1 MSGNRG
7 RVLVA
12 EDEYLVRLLVV
23 DDLTSSG
30 LEVIEAADGLEA
42 MEVLGRGDRVDALV
56 TNIKMPGA
64 DGIAVAAAAREKY
77 PEIPIVFISAT
88 PQLFGPNLPLA
99 PYHCLAKPFDTSDLV
114 RLVQRLLTS
123 G

>member
-1 MSGNRG
+1 MSEVRG

-23 DDLTSSG
+23 DDLSSSG

-56 TNIKMPGA
+56 SNIRMPGA
-64 DGIAVAAAAREKY
+64 DGITVAAAARKRY
-77 PEIPIVFISAT
+77 PGIPIVFISAT
-88 PQLFGPNLPLA
+88 PQLLTSNTTLA
-99 PYHCLAKPFDTSDLV
+99 PYHCLTKPFDTSDLV
-114 RLVQRLLTS
+114 RLVQRLLKA